1 MTRVSENSQTA
12 AFQYSLNKAK
22 SKLEDLQLKGASLKK
37 ITKPS
42 DNPIGNVE
50 ALSINTRKTEND
62 QYVRNIDFAQM
73 HLSIADKS
81 VEELIEIL
89 SKAKEIAIA
98 QSSDFY
104 DKGIR
109 KNVSNEIIQL
119 KNLALSIGNKRIG
132 NKYIFSGFKS
142 LTQPFDEHGRYSGDK
157 GEIKIEVAKDFFIP
171 ININGEQIFFAED
184 VGKSNEVKM
193 PLMPGDSSTEEE
205 PGQNR
210 QPAATAPGTPSPE
223 TAFQKRE
230 NIFSLLNG
238 LIVGLESN
246 DPKLIQSLLEKF
258 DEATTRLISLR
269 TKVGSVMNTIEVTKA
284 KIDSENLD
292 SVARKSKL
300 VDADVTELFTDLTRQ
315 QAVLDTTYKSSKT
328 LLNQSLIDFLR

>member
-12 AFQYSLNKAK
+12 AFQYSLGKAK
-22 SKLEDLQLKGASLKK
+22 RKLEDLQLKGASLKN

-42 DNPIGNVE
+42 DNPVGNVE

-62 QYVRNIDFAQM
+62 QFIRNIDFAQM

-81 VEELIEIL
+81 VEELIEII

-104 DKGIR
+104 DEGIR

-119 KNLALSIGNKRIG
+119 KNLALSIANKRIG
-132 NKYIFSGFKS
+132 NKFIFAGFKS
-142 LTQPFDEHGRYSGDK
+142 LTQPFDASGNYNGDK

-171 ININGEQIFFAED
+171 INLNGKEVFYSQDEIGDSKLIENPLEEAQEIAGD
-184 VGKSNEVKM
+184 RSPANVSNE
-193 PLMPGDSSTEEE
+193 
-205 PGQNR
+205 N
-210 QPAATAPGTPSPE
+210 TAPV
-223 TAFQKRE
+223 FHKRE
-230 NIFSLLNG
+230 NLFSLLNG
-238 LIVGLESN
+238 LVAGLENN

-258 DEATTRLISLR
+258 DDATTRLITLR
-269 TKVGSVMNTIEVTKA
+269 TKVGSIMNTVEVTKA

-292 SVARKSKL
+292 NVTRRSKL

-315 QAVLDTTYKSSKT
+315 QAILDTTYKSSKA
-328 LLNQSLIDFLR
+328 LLNQTLIDFLR